1 VSVTPGRGAEVLS
14 LGVRVMVVDGKLVK
28 KMPVKSFH
36 SKVGSQFCFLI
47 IIKSV
52 PIYRDPEGDRL
63 LIEGAFTMF
72 LLAGLK

>member
-1 VSVTPGRGAEVLS
+1 LIISGSLARRTEKLKWDNGRE
-14 LGVRVMVVDGKLVK
+14 KLLFFSWK
-28 KMPVKSFH
+28 QYKLRFYR
-36 SKVGSQFCFLI
+36 GFTFLI

>member
-1 VSVTPGRGAEVLS
+1 
-14 LGVRVMVVDGKLVK
+14 MDYGKIN
-28 KMPVKSFH
+28 
-36 SKVGSQFCFLI
+36 FLI